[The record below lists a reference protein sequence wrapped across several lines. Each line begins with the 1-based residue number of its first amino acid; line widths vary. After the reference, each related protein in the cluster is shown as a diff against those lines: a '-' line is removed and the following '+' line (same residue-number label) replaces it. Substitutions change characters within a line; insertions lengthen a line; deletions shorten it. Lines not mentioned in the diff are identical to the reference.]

1 MKKHIFSVLT
11 LFLICAIV
19 SVALAVVFGITDPI
33 IKDRE
38 AKAALA
44 ALTEVLPGTTVDDF
58 VEVTDER
65 LSKLPASVTKAYEA
79 EGYGCVIQVQ
89 FAGFYPDNIA
99 MIGVSADGK
108 ITGTKCITVKDS
120 GGNGKD
126 SATEIPK
133 MDEGNYYVGAD
144 ASTIDGVDTIAGVTI
159 STKAYRAAVKDALN
173 AALILGGATV
183 DLRTPEQI
191 LSDNLNAALGVSGAE
206 FDTVVLTDDITGVDA
221 VYVAKDDSGHV
232 AVIGENFFG
241 VNTEGNF
248 VAAVDAK
255 TNSITASDADKE
267 TAIAA
272 VSALKSV
279 TYEDIDLST
288 YPELPAG
295 IKSAKKSSKGVY
307 VIVIEF
313 NGYAEGNS
321 AEITVGADGK
331 VIGTKILVI
340 NDTPTYGGAKVPELD
355 ANGHFNGATLDTIE
369 GIDTIAG
376 CTISTKAYRTA
387 IKDALAAAAIFGG
400 GDVDL
405 RDPEQILSDN
415 LNAALGVSGVEFDK
429 YFFMEVVEG
438 VDAIYVAKDGSGHV
452 VVIGEAFYGFDAD
465 GNAIGEANDVAAN
478 AIATIKATTLTEL
491 DPRAY
496 DGVSKRVKSALVT
509 NSGVYVLEVEGP
521 GFGKKGS
528 SDYGAS
534 GEYIIIRIALT
545 ADGRIIDCYTVYQS
559 ESKGFGDVCGT
570 EEFYGQFAGKNNEN
584 YEEIIIAGSTYTTD
598 GYHKAI
604 ENAFKAVA
612 IFEEGGAN

>member
-79 EGYGCVIQVQ
+79 EGHGCVIQVQ
-89 FAGFYPDNIA
+89 FAGFNPGNIA

-126 SATEIPK
+126 SATEIPA

-144 ASTIDGVDTIAGVTI
+144 ASTIDGIDTIAGVTI

-221 VYVAKDDSGHV
+221 VYVAKDGSGHV

-340 NDTPTYGGAKVPELD
+340 NDTPHTVEQRFPSLMQTD
-355 ANGHFNGATLDTIE
+355 
-369 GIDTIAG
+369 
-376 CTISTKAYRTA
+376 ISTVQLLIRLRVLTQLQVVLFLQRHTA
-387 IKDALAAAAIFGG
+387 QL
-400 GDVDL
+400 L
-405 RDPEQILSDN
+405 RMHLRRLRS
-415 LNAALGVSGVEFDK
+415 L
-429 YFFMEVVEG
+429 
-438 VDAIYVAKDGSGHV
+438 VAV
-452 VVIGEAFYGFDAD
+452 TLTFVIP
-465 GNAIGEANDVAAN
+465 NRSS
-478 AIATIKATTLTEL
+478 ATT
-491 DPRAY
+491 
-496 DGVSKRVKSALVT
+496 SMQHLV
-509 NSGVYVLEVEGP
+509 
-521 GFGKKGS
+521 
-528 SDYGAS
+528 
-534 GEYIIIRIALT
+534 
-545 ADGRIIDCYTVYQS
+545 
-559 ESKGFGDVCGT
+559 
-570 EEFYGQFAGKNNEN
+570 
-584 YEEIIIAGSTYTTD
+584 
-598 GYHKAI
+598 
-604 ENAFKAVA
+604 
-612 IFEEGGAN
+612 